1 MMKSSILLTCLAVF
15 LSFTFVFAQG
25 GGKGKKT
32 PEEKAQKKADKM
44 AEVMGLD
51 DSQKAA
57 VYEANLRAIN
67 DLKPIR
73 EAIKAKYPTKDERK
87 ANKDAI
93 KEEFKP
99 QMKPIKKVRK
109 EAIKEVV
116 SEEQW
121 QTWKDYRKANK
132 GNDEEGDEDEM
143 MEDEDE

>member
-1 MMKSSILLTCLAVF
+1 MKTRISLTFLMMLLAC
-15 LSFTFVFAQG
+15 TFVFAQAA
-25 GGKGKKT
+25 GKGKKT

-57 VYEANLRAIN
+57 VYEANLQAIN

-99 QMKPIKKVRK
+99 QMKPIKNARK

-132 GNDEEGDEDEM
+132 GNGGDEDDM
-143 MEDEDE
+143 MEDDDE